1 MKKIESLSKDINII
15 SKKELSG
22 NLKTGKYTNGNKRLS
37 VWAQEQN
44 GRNKRTS
51 EPENKQEKLP
61 DPKNKGKIGQ
71 KKKKSAKRLRDLWC
85 QTKGHNKGEEEEER
99 LKKCPKK

>member
-1 MKKIESLSKDINII
+1 MKKIESLSKDINTI

-22 NLKTGKYTNGNKRLS
+22 NLKTGKYTKGNKRLS

-51 EPENKQEKLP
+51 EPENEQEKLS

-71 KKKKSAKRLRDLWC
+71 KKCKERLRDLWC
-85 QTKGHNKGEEEEER
+85 QTKGHNKGEEE
-99 LKKCPKK
+99 